1 MKKIILIVLFLVA
14 LVHVATFAQE
24 TADSTTTTVENRQ
37 GVFFSVVRN
46 YYPSG
51 RILTDEQPLGSDT
64 LQVANAIIGGTFSVL
79 TDLANKA
86 VEVARI
92 ASKRR
97 LITETTTALSV
108 LGRDYFSIMD
118 GLLRTEFIPDSV
130 TTVAY
135 QMRVNRADPISA
147 SFRRNAG
154 GNLVFRQGSTNFAL
168 DIITRNWIRIR
179 RYDGS
184 ATQTADTAVRVDLF
198 RESPRRWISGDLRYI
213 LTQQ

>member
-1 MKKIILIVLFLVA
+1 MKTIFSLFFFCFA
-14 LVHVATFAQE
+14 ATYLQGQE
-24 TADSTTTTVENRQ
+24 TADSTTTSVENRQ

-79 TDLANKA
+79 TDFANKA

-92 ASKRR
+92 QAKRR
-97 LITETTTALSV
+97 LITETSNALSV

-118 GLLRTEFIPDSV
+118 GLLRTEFLPDSV

-135 QMRVNRADPISA
+135 QMRVNGADPVNC

-154 GNLVFRQGSTNFAL
+154 GNLVFRQGSQNFSM

-184 ATQTADTAVRVDLF
+184 ATQTADNAVRVDLF
-198 RESPRRWISGDLRYI
+198 RETPRRWISGDLKFI
-213 LTQQ
+213 LVKT

>member
-1 MKKIILIVLFLVA
+1 MKKIILLILFLVA
-14 LVHVATFAQE
+14 LVHVAMFAQE

-46 YYPSG
+46 YYRSG

-79 TDLANKA
+79 TDFANKA

-92 ASKRR
+92 ASKRK
-97 LITETTTALSV
+97 LITETTNALSV

-118 GLLRTEFIPDSV
+118 GLLRTEFLPDSV
-130 TTVAY
+130 TTVPY
-135 QMRVNRADPISA
+135 QMKVNGNDPVNV

-154 GNLVFRQGSTNFAL
+154 GNLVFRQGSTNFAF

-184 ATQTADTAVRVDLF
+184 ATQTPDTSVRVDLF
-198 RESPRRWISGDLRYI
+198 RETPRRWISVDLRYI

>member
-1 MKKIILIVLFLVA
+1 MKHLIFLLIFA
-14 LVHVATFAQE
+14 MATMVATAQE

-79 TDLANKA
+79 TDFANKA

-97 LITETTTALSV
+97 LITETSNALSV
-108 LGRDYFSIMD
+108 LGRDYFSIME
-118 GLLRTEFIPDSV
+118 GLLRTEFLPDSI
-130 TTVAY
+130 TTVPY
-135 QMRVNRADPISA
+135 QMKVKGSDPVNV
-147 SFRRNAG
+147 SFRRNAD
-154 GNLVFRQGSTNFAL
+154 GNLVFRQGSQNFSM
-168 DIITRNWIRIR
+168 DIITRNWIRLR
-179 RYDGS
+179 RYDGT
-184 ATQTADTAVRVDLF
+184 ATQTPDNSVRVDLF
-198 RESPRRWISGDLRYI
+198 RESPRRWISTDLRYI
-213 LTQQ
+213 LIQQ